1 MGIKESFDPFL
12 DARVPFPKTCA
23 ILKINKSFKIRQRL
37 RRLGFQYI
45 LLEY

>member
-1 MGIKESFDPFL
+1 MGTKESFDPFL
-12 DARVPFPKTCA
+12 DAGVLFPKTCA
-23 ILKINKSFKIRQRL
+23 ILKINKSFKIRQRM